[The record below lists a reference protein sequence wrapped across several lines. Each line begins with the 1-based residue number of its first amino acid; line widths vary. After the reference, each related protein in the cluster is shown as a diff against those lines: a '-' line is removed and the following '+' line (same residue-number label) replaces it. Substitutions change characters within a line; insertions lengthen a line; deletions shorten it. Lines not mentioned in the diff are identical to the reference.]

1 MPTLFQKIKKALG
14 FYNKVPCYYKIENA
28 TGEPVKVSYAPTAS
42 IAEPAVIPEESI
54 ISQEAAIDTKDDGI
68 DLSAMTKKE
77 LIEYAHSLGIY
88 ASLRDK
94 KPNLIERI
102 VGLSTIS
109 EKT

>member
-14 FYNKVPCYYKIENA
+14 FYNKVPCYYKIENT

-68 DLSAMTKKE
+68 DLSAMTKPE
-77 LIEYAHSLGIY
+77 LVKYGRDCGI
-88 ASLRDK
+88 AVSMPMKKQEIIDK
-94 KPNLIERI
+94 INAAL
-102 VGLSTIS
+102 
-109 EKT
+109 